1 MPPGR
6 IAYNKDML
14 TALAVIVVLAIL
26 ICSEYLSRYR
36 GVHSELTRKF
46 VHILVG
52 IFVAFWPFFLSWG
65 QIQFLSMAFL
75 VVVALS
81 VKFHVFRSIHAVERD
96 TVGEVLFALVIGIL
110 AFIVTDE
117 WIFAAAMLHL
127 SLADGL
133 AAIVGLGWGDHNKY
147 KVFGHV
153 KSIAGSL
160 TFFFAAV
167 VIMIWYVALS
177 DAAPTVFN
185 ILILPV
191 LATITENLAVRGT
204 DNMAIPLLVG
214 LALTS
219 SL

>member
-1 MPPGR
+1 
-6 IAYNKDML
+6 ML
-14 TALAVIVVLAIL
+14 TAIAVLVVLAIL
-26 ICSEYLSRYR
+26 VCSEYLARYK

-65 QIQFLSMAFL
+65 QIQFLSLAFL
-75 VVVALS
+75 VVVGLS
-81 VKFHVFRSIHAVERD
+81 IKFHVFRSIHAVERN
-96 TVGEVLFALVIGIL
+96 TMGELLFALVIGVL
-110 AFIVTDE
+110 AFIVTNK
-117 WIFAAAMLHL
+117 WVFAASMLHL

-133 AAIVGLGWGDHNKY
+133 AAVVGLGWGDHNKY
-147 KVFGHV
+147 KILGHT

-160 TFFFAAV
+160 AFFFTSIF
-167 VIMIWYVALS
+167 IMIWYVHFSHAS
-177 DAAPTVFN
+177 ADAFN
-185 ILILPV
+185 ILVLPV
-191 LATITENLAVRGT
+191 IATITENLAIRGT